1 MEKDNKNEGIDRKPL
16 PWRGDFLYAA
26 LLFVTAVTA
35 LFVVTRDTGLMASQ
49 YSWGTALFFLL
60 YGLYTIT
67 MGYARPGFGHVSFDR
82 VAQVAGILVLGPI
95 DAAWI
100 SGLASLLYPWH
111 RLYLGV
117 PWQTVLT
124 AALHNAGMMALVI
137 LTCGSLYAYLGGA
150 IPIDHLDLA
159 TAGLLLLLML
169 SMQLLNDLSMV
180 IIMYLRSSDLSRHLN
195 AFSTGVELASVL
207 IAVLVALIFVRMET
221 PIFVLLLVVLSLG
234 MLLLKQFAQMRY
246 KLEALVDE
254 RTEELR
260 LKSMELE
267 RQATHDTLTGLFNR
281 RYADDYLQREIEA
294 TRRHDRDFTIA
305 LADIDHFKQI
315 NDRYSHAVGDEVLC
329 RVANILVDRCRK
341 TDVVARYG
349 GEEFLLCFPDT
360 SSDFAEQICGQIRTA
375 IERADWSAVT
385 PQSGEQL
392 KITVSFGIAEVGDE
406 SRRTTILSDA
416 DTRLYE
422 AKHKG
427 RNRVVA

>member
-1 MEKDNKNEGIDRKPL
+1 
-16 PWRGDFLYAA
+16 
-26 LLFVTAVTA
+26 
-35 LFVVTRDTGLMASQ
+35 
-49 YSWGTALFFLL
+49 
-60 YGLYTIT
+60 
-67 MGYARPGFGHVSFDR
+67 
-82 VAQVAGILVLGPI
+82 
-95 DAAWI
+95 
-100 SGLASLLYPWH
+100 
-111 RLYLGV
+111 
-117 PWQTVLT
+117 
-124 AALHNAGMMALVI
+124 
-137 LTCGSLYAYLGGA
+137 
-150 IPIDHLDLA
+150 
-159 TAGLLLLLML
+159 
-169 SMQLLNDLSMV
+169 
-180 IIMYLRSSDLSRHLN
+180 
-195 AFSTGVELASVL
+195 
-207 IAVLVALIFVRMET
+207 
-221 PIFVLLLVVLSLG
+221 VLSLG